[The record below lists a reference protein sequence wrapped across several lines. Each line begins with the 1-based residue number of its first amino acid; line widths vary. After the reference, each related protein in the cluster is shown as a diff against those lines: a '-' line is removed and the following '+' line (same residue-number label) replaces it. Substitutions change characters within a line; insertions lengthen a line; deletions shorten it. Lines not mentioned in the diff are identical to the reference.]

1 MMENT
6 YVGQAFEDL
15 SLEDMSLSQGVVGS
29 EARISSTPVCAS
41 IVSFSVW
48 SSAGCAVGGAV
59 SVAGGITFSVGATR

>member
-29 EARISSTPVCAS
+29 EARGISSPIVVFS
-41 IVSFSVW
+41 IW
-48 SSAGCAVGGAV
+48 SSVGCAAGGAV
-59 SVAGGITFSVGATR
+59 SVAGGITFSVTATR